1 MLTGLQIYNHLPKTN
16 CRKCGFPTCLAFAM
30 ALFQRRVPIDKC
42 PDISADAKKLLS
54 EASRPPMKAIKFGVK
69 DNEIEIGGEEV
80 LFRHE
85 KTFFHQP
92 AFAILLSDTVS
103 SEEFR
108 ATIKKLKNME
118 FDLLGKISKID
129 MLAIK
134 NDSKTPDAF
143 VQCVQLAKD
152 FPLLLMSEKL
162 ETVKRAR
169 AVLGNQTP
177 VIMGG
182 SSKAWIQFALKSD
195 SVLVI
200 QGKSL
205 DEIAEKSKQAQ
216 SHGLNNIILYPEVQ
230 NIKDALMTFTQSW
243 RMALENN
250 FRPLGFPLMGRAGKD
265 LALAANFI
273 CKYAGIIIL
282 ETTGYQ
288 DLLPIIILR
297 FNIYTDPRKP
307 LMMDPKLYEIGRPG
321 KDSPLLVTTNFSL
334 TYYMVHSELARSHI
348 PSYLLITESDGLSVL
363 SAWAGDKF
371 NTEIIM
377 SSLKNSGIE
386 EKVDHRKIVIP
397 GCVASLKAKLEDKS
411 GWEVLIGPGEAPL
424 IPQFLKTHWK

>member
-1 MLTGLQIYNHLPKTN
+1 
-16 CRKCGFPTCLAFAM
+16 M
-30 ALFQRRVPIDKC
+30 ALSQRRISIDKC
-42 PDISADAKKLLS
+42 PDISAESKKLLS
-54 EASRPPMKAIKFGVK
+54 EISRPPMKAIKFGMK
-69 DNEIEIGGEEV
+69 DNEIELGGEEV

-85 KTFFHQP
+85 KTFYHQP

-108 ATIKKLKNME
+108 KTIKKLMDMKFE
-118 FDLLGKISKID
+118 LLGENIKID

-134 NDSKTPDAF
+134 NDSKNPDAF

-162 ETVKRAR
+162 ETVKKAR

-182 SSKAWIQFALKSD
+182 FSKAWIQFALESG
-195 SVLVI
+195 SILVI

-230 NIKDALMTFTQSW
+230 NIKEALMTFTQSW
-243 RMALENN
+243 RMALEKN
-250 FRPLGFPLMGRAGKD
+250 FQPLGFPVMGKAGKA

-282 ETTGYQ
+282 EITDYQ
-288 DLLPIIILR
+288 DLLPIIVLR
-297 FNIYTDPRKP
+297 FNIYTDPRTP
-307 LMMDPKLYEIGRPG
+307 LMMDPKLYEIGRPE
-321 KDSPLLVTTNFSL
+321 KTSPILVTTNFSL
-334 TYYMVHSELARSHI
+334 TFYMVHSALVNSHI

-371 NTEIIM
+371 NTEIIIR
-377 SSLKNSGIE
+377 SLKNSGIE
-386 EKVDHRKIVIP
+386 EKVVHRKIVIP

-411 GWEVLIGPGEAPL
+411 GWEVLIGPAEASL